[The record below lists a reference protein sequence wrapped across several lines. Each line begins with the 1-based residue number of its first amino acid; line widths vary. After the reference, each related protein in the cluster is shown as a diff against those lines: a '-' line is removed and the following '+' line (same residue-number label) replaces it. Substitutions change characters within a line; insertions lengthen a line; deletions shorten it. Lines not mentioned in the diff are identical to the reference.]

1 MNTVTCPLL
10 SANGSVLHVQG
21 AKSMVKIR
29 FSPKDSRVYHA
40 TVPLYVGEDT
50 ATAYYS
56 LELTG
61 EGKYPRLTFDTKEVI
76 MPSVPLN
83 FTSKATFYVISQGY
97 DNLQLHVS
105 PCCSLDSQQH
115 ALHACLAGTVIG
127 LSPLTAFRTLFV
139 NVLLWC
145 GQAN

>member
-1 MNTVTCPLL
+1 
-10 SANGSVLHVQG
+10 
-21 AKSMVKIR
+21 MVKIR
-29 FSPKDSRVYHA
+29 FSPKDSRVYQA
-40 TVPLYVGEDT
+40 TVPLYVGEDS

-97 DNLQLHVS
+97 DNLQLQVS
-105 PCCSLDSQQH
+105 PCCSPNSQQH
-115 ALHACLAGTVIG
+115 ILHACLAVTVIG